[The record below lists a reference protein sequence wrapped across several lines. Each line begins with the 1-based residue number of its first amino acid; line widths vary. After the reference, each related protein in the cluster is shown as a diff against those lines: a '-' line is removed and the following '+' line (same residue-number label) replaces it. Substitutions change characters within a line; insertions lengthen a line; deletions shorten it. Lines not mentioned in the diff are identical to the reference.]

1 MSKDPAFLFYSQD
14 FLTGVADLT
23 FEERGQYI
31 TMLCIQHQKGYIS
44 SKWLSIN
51 LPNASSD
58 VLNKFEKNENGDYYS
73 ERLSVEMDKRQGYIP
88 YKIASATLGGLLS
101 ANNVSKQKAKQIKE
115 QFNIDDYKDLDK
127 EEIKKEVS
135 KWFKQML
142 NYIENENDIIID
154 INKKE
159 INNNFTSEKFLEWF
173 NNGRLKNG
181 FKQSKFNRLS
191 YSDKQNL
198 DELIKVHNGDDFL
211 HAFNV
216 FIKNEW
222 VLNNNQA
229 TPTHFLKID
238 NFEKYL
244 NTEKKQLTLGEKLM
258 GKQ

>member
-1 MSKDPAFLFYSQD
+1 MSKLGYTWYPKDWGNSDAVFE
-14 FLTGVADLT
+14 LTLI
-23 FEERGQYI
+23 ERGLYRELIDMAMLNDNKTIINVKTWARKFGSNEDEIEQILI
-31 TMLCIQHQKGYIS
+31 TLNDLNLIEIDN
-44 SKWLSIN
+44 IN
-51 LPNASSD
+51 LFIPSCEPRLNLIRGGRKGGKKSTKNKPTIKPIDKPN
-58 VLNKFEKNENGDYYS
+58 VKPTINQIENK
-73 ERLSVEMDKRQGYIP
+73 
-88 YKIASATLGGLLS
+88 
-101 ANNVSKQKAKQIKE
+101 IKE
-115 QFNIDDYKDLDK
+115 
-127 EEIKKEVS
+127 
-135 KWFKQML
+135 
-142 NYIENENDIIID
+142 
-154 INKKE
+154 KE
-159 INNNFTSEKFLEWF
+159 IYNTITPEKFLEWF